1 MGKIADFN
9 KAEGYG
15 EELDPKDP
23 KGWPSNRILRP
34 AFLETILLQE
44 PYRGALTRKGV
55 TIVGAWFTEALDLS
69 SATLDHQLGL
79 GDCRFESNVRLSRL
93 KTTQVISL
101 VGSKFTGELDMSSLK
116 VGSSLFMRGG
126 AEFAEVNLLGAKIGD
141 QLSMIGS
148 KFTGKLNMNSLEVG
162 SSLFMRGGA
171 EFAKAPDLIF
181 SEVGG
186 NLDISGSTFPTLDLT
201 GTRVHGELRLGSDE
215 HPATQWRKGA
225 KLILR
230 NAEVGALQDLPEAW
244 PDHLELDGFTYGRLG
259 GLGAAAESDMANR
272 DVSWLKEWLRKQ
284 QSFSPQPYE
293 QLAGVLRKAGQKDK
307 ADDVLYARRESE
319 RVGAKGLHKAW
330 MFLQK
335 IFIGYGYHNLRA
347 VYWVGALVA
356 IGALVLLYSGQGPAH
371 NMPYGLSYSLDM
383 LLPFVKLRESHYTE
397 IVICG
402 WAKYYFYFHKLMGY
416 VLASFL
422 VAGIS
427 GLTK

>member
-1 MGKIADFN
+1 MDSLEVGTSLLMRDGAEFAEVDLRSAKI
-9 KAEGYG
+9 GG
-15 EELDPKDP
+15 
-23 KGWPSNRILRP
+23 
-34 AFLETILLQE
+34 Q
-44 PYRGALTRKGV
+44 
-55 TIVGAWFTEALDLS
+55 LS
-69 SATLDHQLGL
+69 M
-79 GDCRFESNVRLSRL
+79 
-93 KTTQVISL
+93 I
-101 VGSKFTGELDMSSLK
+101 GSKFTGKLNMDSLE
-116 VGSSLFMRGG
+116 VGRDLFMRGG
-126 AEFAEVNLLGAKIGD
+126 AEFAEVDLRGAKIGD

-171 EFAKAPDLIF
+171 EFAEAPNLIF
-181 SEVGG
+181 SKVGG

-215 HPATQWRKGA
+215 HPPTQWQKGA

-272 DVSWLKEWLRKQ
+272 DVSCLKEWLRKQ
-284 QSFSPQPYE
+284 QSYSPQPYE

-330 MFLQK
+330 LFLQK

-356 IGALVLLYSGQGPAH
+356 IGAVVLLYSGQGPAQ

-397 IVICG
+397 IVIRG
-402 WAKYYFYFHKLMGY
+402 WAKYYFYFHQLMGY
-416 VLASFL
+416 VLASFII
-422 VAGIS
+422 AGIS